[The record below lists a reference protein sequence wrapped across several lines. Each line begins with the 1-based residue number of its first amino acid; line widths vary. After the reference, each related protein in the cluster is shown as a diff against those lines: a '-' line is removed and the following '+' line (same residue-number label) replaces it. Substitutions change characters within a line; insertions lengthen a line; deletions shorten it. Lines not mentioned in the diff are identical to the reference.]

1 MSLATSAT
9 TGNLIDGNDIG
20 TTLDPTLPLG
30 NSLDGILIDG
40 ATANTIGGNVKN
52 ANGQTIGPNVISGN
66 TLEGIKI
73 TGASATK
80 NVILGNFIGTDPTG
94 TTDVGNR
101 DGGIFIDASNNT
113 IGGTAAGAG
122 NVIAHNGKDLKT
134 SGFGV
139 TVDSGTGDSIR
150 QNSIFLNSGAA
161 SISATTLRST
171 STMSAM
177 QMPARTT
184 GKTSPTKQQ
193 LRITV
198 SSRSSRGRSTARPA
212 ARSTSTSSATTRSIA
227 QDSATASNSCIPS
240 T

>member
-94 TTDVGNR
+94 TADVGNR

-150 QNSIFLNSGAA
+150 QNSIFLNSGARHRSRQRPGA
-161 SISATTLRST
+161 PHQRCRRCRCRPEQPAKLPLRN
-171 STMSAM
+171 
-177 QMPARTT
+177 
-184 GKTSPTKQQ
+184 
-193 LRITV
+193 
-198 SSRSSRGRSTARPA
+198 SS
-212 ARSTSTSSATTRSIA
+212 
-227 QDSATASNSCIPS
+227 
-240 T
+240 